1 MEEVQYEGCL
11 MTDAKWQA
19 LFNSISEERVV
30 LVIGDG
36 FINVGDIPLDDY
48 IKIQILKRAQAK
60 LKIKNFKKL
69 EKQCENARSLAEIL
83 ELCGEYLTDGEG
95 QKDIQGQI
103 KKIIQGIDDGLYDA
117 SMLKDLL
124 KIGRFNVILST
135 SISNKF
141 RHIVAEYAYETHQVF
156 IYSELANRSFN
167 SIADWK
173 NATNQVLFI
182 NLMGQNFAGHGN
194 TLANLLTSEED
205 MIHFV
210 HSWVCAI
217 SETKKDQSLFSDY
230 LNKGFL
236 LMLGCNVPTWAF
248 RFIWYLIKNPLSK
261 HEKIRS
267 QTQEKK
273 DKLALCTSPKI
284 DNNEQVFAQC
294 LNTEIIKVDET
305 LRFIEDIK
313 DLWPQNE
320 IFKEKMFPDL
330 PGKFRDVF
338 ISYASEDR
346 KTVEEDII
354 PLLEEIRMDQR
365 ISFWYDQYNLPAAQR
380 WDKNIEEGVIT
391 ARIFLTLQTSNSKT
405 IADDSSSDRFLK
417 KEWEMAKDCQEAM
430 NMELEKSGN
439 SFSYILPVIVD
450 EKYFAETFSSMNIQH
465 VRLDDKERLKQS
477 IISLLK
483 TNRAFDQQKEE
494 LNNKSKQVS
503 CQQTTI
509 HT

>member
-182 NLMGQNFAGHGN
+182 NLMGKNFTGHGN

-261 HEKIRS
+261 H
-267 QTQEKK
+267 
-273 DKLALCTSPKI
+273 
-284 DNNEQVFAQC
+284 
-294 LNTEIIKVDET
+294 
-305 LRFIEDIK
+305 
-313 DLWPQNE
+313 
-320 IFKEKMFPDL
+320 
-330 PGKFRDVF
+330 
-338 ISYASEDR
+338 
-346 KTVEEDII
+346 
-354 PLLEEIRMDQR
+354 
-365 ISFWYDQYNLPAAQR
+365 
-380 WDKNIEEGVIT
+380 
-391 ARIFLTLQTSNSKT
+391 
-405 IADDSSSDRFLK
+405 
-417 KEWEMAKDCQEAM
+417 
-430 NMELEKSGN
+430 
-439 SFSYILPVIVD
+439 
-450 EKYFAETFSSMNIQH
+450 
-465 VRLDDKERLKQS
+465 
-477 IISLLK
+477 
-483 TNRAFDQQKEE
+483 
-494 LNNKSKQVS
+494 
-503 CQQTTI
+503 
-509 HT
+509 